1 MRNAI
6 VKMPTQRSVSEH
18 RQVLRSAVRQLDRAE
33 VYLAAVTYMDL
44 GDPAVDGTLSR
55 MRSELDGLRRYLID
69 RRDGI
74 RA

>member
-6 VKMPTQRSVSEH
+6 VTMPTQRSVSEH

-33 VYLAAVTYMDL
+33 VYLASVTYMDL
-44 GDPAVDGTLSR
+44 GDLAVDRTLSR
-55 MRSELDGLRRYLID
+55 MRSELDAVRRYLTD

-74 RA
+74 HA